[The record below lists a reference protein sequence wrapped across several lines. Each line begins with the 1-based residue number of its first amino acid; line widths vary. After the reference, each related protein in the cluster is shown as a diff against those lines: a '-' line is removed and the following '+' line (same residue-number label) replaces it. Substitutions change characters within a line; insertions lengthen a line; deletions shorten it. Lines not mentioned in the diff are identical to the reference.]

1 MISADSVGCT
11 TARNKGTCSNRLNI
25 RRDRVEVRV
34 LHALRDRLMDPALF
48 AAFCQEFTHEVNRA
62 RIEARASLEAA
73 RQEIERIDRRLK
85 KLVEAIVD
93 GVPALTLKDE
103 LLGGEARKADL
114 LQALATAAE
123 PPAARRQS
131 R

>member
-1 MISADSVGCT
+1 M
-11 TARNKGTCSNRLNI
+11 
-25 RRDRVEVRV
+25 
-34 LHALRDRLMDPALF
+34 RDRLMDPTLF

-123 PPAARRQS
+123 RPPCFIPTWPFTIVSRSPSFTRPCRKRLRRS
-131 R
+131 V